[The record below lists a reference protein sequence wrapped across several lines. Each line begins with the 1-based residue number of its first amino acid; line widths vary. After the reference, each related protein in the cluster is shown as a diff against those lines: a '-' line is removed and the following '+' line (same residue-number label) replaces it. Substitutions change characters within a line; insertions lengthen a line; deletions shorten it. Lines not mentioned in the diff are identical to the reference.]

1 MELGRMDGGSLGRAR
16 QEEVL
21 DGGGGVKAAFIE
33 TVRMVERLHRQC
45 LEVIKAEIDQKGIR
59 DLNNVQALILFNIG
73 DGEVSIGEL
82 TQRGYYLGSNVSY
95 NVKKLVKNGYLV
107 QERSPHDRRST
118 HVRASE
124 KGLATSTISSS
135 IRQGRSAR
143 SGSGSPSCS
152 RSAACLPSCCVT
164 GRHRANIGP
173 YDEAQA
179 VAGDAHIGS
188 LVPCLDLALQLRR
201 MRLEGPPPSA

>member
-1 MELGRMDGGSLGRAR
+1 MDGGSLGRAR

-95 NVKKLVKNGYLV
+95 NVKKLVENGYLV

-124 KGLATSTISSS
+124 KGLAISRHLDNLFEHQARALCEIGIGEPELLKVGSVLTQLL
-135 IRQGRSAR
+135 RYWSAPGQYR
-143 SGSGSPSCS
+143 P
-152 RSAACLPSCCVT
+152 
-164 GRHRANIGP
+164 I
-173 YDEAQA
+173 
-179 VAGDAHIGS
+179 
-188 LVPCLDLALQLRR
+188 
-201 MRLEGPPPSA
+201 